1 PFSIWNLSKSTFASF
16 IENQIPER
24 ALLNSRVIQTINEMM
39 TVNDLAVMS
48 HRMNK
53 IENIS
58 NREALDISKE
68 IICEERVG

>member
-1 PFSIWNLSKSTFASF
+1 
-16 IENQIPER
+16 
-24 ALLNSRVIQTINEMM
+24 M

-68 IICEERVG
+68 IIGEERVG